1 MMMTQE
7 QFNDYF
13 SKAQQLSACMQEDP
27 NAQSE
32 LLQLIERERYG
43 TCENL
48 PYEEFL
54 KGEQAFFSE
63 KYKHALQH
71 YLRAKSI
78 PHFKLFCYRASAYVA
93 NSTEDDVRALNFAK
107 RALEE
112 FPDDYMTLLLLE
124 KLLTSEGDGEEAQEI
139 RHQIQALQ
147 EKGRAACGVEIAE
160 NNQADQSQESLSCT
174 GKGFKKFQ
182 SASACISKPNMEAP
196 QELHA
201 IALRS
206 SKNLGA
212 AEIHANERRAT
223 SSKFSFNQ
231 TAALASPLS
240 SSTRVFTSLGSKDPT
255 STATLT
261 QRLYSKKATQ
271 NLSTSNFMLHEQHT
285 PKAAPK
291 MASIKEI
298 ETFTDNLQKT
308 HAAHNPS
315 MHIFNQEESSEAI
328 LEQSINTF
336 HKQQSE
342 QIAHYLEQYH
352 ARQALNSHCLYLLH
366 GWSDTENRKL
376 MLTEHSR
383 KSSGGYY
390 FRWNGKGIVINPGM
404 HFLDHFHRQGLYI
417 KDIDYVVVTKD
428 HPSSYTDVREIYA
441 LNYQLNQIS
450 CELHVIHYYLNPKAY
465 QALSSTLKP
474 YFKQER
480 YAIHCLE
487 LFQDSPDVEQIELS
501 EGIGLTYFS
510 LGKAGDLFSDSLS
523 KSDLHQ
529 TACSSLGVRFDLS
542 DVNGTGLALE
552 KPNLRLGYVSGAPWS
567 PLSGQHLE
575 RCDLLIT
582 GFGSTNPSD
591 YGKIKYNEDSL
602 GFFGTYSLLEE
613 VSPRLLLC
621 GEFDGKEG
629 DIRIEI
635 VNMLRQQYA
644 AAYPDAR
651 HAPTILPVDFH
662 LFLDL
667 LTLHIQCS
675 VSKTFIDPM
684 VARIV
689 KCASEFGSLQY
700 VSPRCCI

>member
-1 MMMTQE
+1 MMMTHD
-7 QFNDYF
+7 QFNNYF
-13 SKAQQLSACMQEDP
+13 SKAQQLSACMQEDH
-27 NAQSE
+27 NAQGV
-32 LLQLIERERYG
+32 LLQLVEKERHG

-54 KGEQAFFSE
+54 KGEQAFFSK

-93 NSTEDDVRALNFAK
+93 NSTEDYVRALNFAK

-112 FPDDYMTLLLLE
+112 FPDDYMSLLLLE
-124 KLLTSEGDGEEAQEI
+124 KLLTSEGHSEEAQEI
-139 RHQIQALQ
+139 RHRMLALQ
-147 EKGRAACGVEIAE
+147 EKGRAACGLDIAE
-160 NNQADQSQESLSCT
+160 NNQADQSQASLSCK
-174 GKGFKKFQ
+174 GKEFKKFQ
-182 SASACISKPNMEAP
+182 SAGACTSEPSTESP

-201 IALRS
+201 VALRS

-212 AEIHANERRAT
+212 AEIHAHERRAL
-223 SSKFSFNQ
+223 SSKFSFKQ
-231 TAALASPLS
+231 TAPQASPLGS
-240 SSTRVFTSLGSKDPT
+240 SMRVFTSLGSKDPT

-261 QRLYSKKATQ
+261 QRLYSIKTTQ
-271 NLSTSNFMLHEQHT
+271 NLTASNFMIHEQHT
-285 PKAAPK
+285 PKAALK

-298 ETFTDNLQKT
+298 ETFPKNLQET
-308 HAAHNPS
+308 HTAHNPS
-315 MHIFNQEESSEAI
+315 THIFNQEESSEAI
-328 LEQSINTF
+328 LEQSIGTF

-342 QIAHYLEQYH
+342 RIAHYLEQYH
-352 ARQALNSHCLYLLH
+352 ARPALNNYCLYLLH
-366 GWSDTENRKL
+366 GWSDTANRKF

-404 HFLDHFHRQGLYI
+404 HFLDNFHRQGLYI
-417 KDIDYVVVTKD
+417 KDIDYVIVTKD
-428 HPSSYTDVREIYA
+428 HPSSYTDVKEIYA

-450 CELHVIHYYLNPKAY
+450 SELQVIHYYLNPKAF

-474 YFKQER
+474 HFKQER

-487 LFQDSPDVEQIELS
+487 LFQDSPDVEHIELS

-510 LGKAGDLFSDSLS
+510 LGKAGDHFFDSLS
-523 KSDLHQ
+523 KSDHHL
-529 TACSSLGVRFDLS
+529 TASSSLGVRFDLS
-542 DVNGTGLALE
+542 DVDSTGLGLE
-552 KPNLRLGYVSGAPWS
+552 NPNLRLGYVSGAPWS
-567 PLSGQHLE
+567 PLLGQHLE
-575 RCDLLIT
+575 RCDLLVT
-582 GFGSTNPSD
+582 GFGSTSPSD

-613 VSPRLLLC
+613 ISPRLLLC

-635 VNMLRQQYA
+635 VNMMRQLYA

-651 HAPTILPVDFH
+651 HASSILPVDSH

-667 LTLHIQCS
+667 LTLHLQCS
-675 VSKTFIDPM
+675 VSKTFIDP
-684 VARIV
+684 VEARIV
-689 KCASEFGSLQY
+689 KCASDFGSLQY